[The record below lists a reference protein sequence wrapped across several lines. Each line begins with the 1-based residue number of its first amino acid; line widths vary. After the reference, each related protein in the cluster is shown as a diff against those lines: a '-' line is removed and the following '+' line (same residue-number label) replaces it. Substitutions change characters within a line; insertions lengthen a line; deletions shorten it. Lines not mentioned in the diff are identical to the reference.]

1 MFKVTQ
7 YNRHNEFLA
16 EDAFDTYEE
25 AKEVFDMVKEDMGIH
40 TILTDD
46 QDNEIEKYYE
56 KAFCDMTPEEEDK
69 YCEEKGITVNGKPS
83 EKTMKLIFEDAGL
96 Y

>member
-7 YNRHNEFLA
+7 YNRYNEFLA

-40 TILTDD
+40 TVLTDEGK
-46 QDNEIEKYYE
+46 EIERYYE
-56 KAFCDMTPEEEDK
+56 KAFCDMTPEEEDR

-83 EKTMKLIFEDAGL
+83 ERTMKLIFEDVGL

>member
-7 YNRHNEFLA
+7 YNRYNEFLA
-16 EDAFDTYEE
+16 EDTFDTYEE

-56 KAFCDMTPEEEDK
+56 KAFCDMTPEEEDR

-83 EKTMKLIFEDAGL
+83 ERTMKLIFEDVGL

>member
-7 YNRHNEFLA
+7 YNRYNEFLA
-16 EDAFDTYEE
+16 EDTFDTYEE

-46 QDNEIEKYYE
+46 QNNEIERYYE
-56 KAFCDMTPEEEDK
+56 KAFCDMTPEEEDR
-69 YCEEKGITVNGKPS
+69 YCEEKGITVNGRVS
-83 EKTMKLIFEDAGL
+83 DQTMKLIFEDVGL